1 MLGRQRRGCGRS
13 SEVNRVATYLV
24 QGAISVVL
32 VVLSPFLVI
41 RSETAPLTPRS
52 PSWDTVTNY
61 HSGFPLPFMHRTN
74 LGQRVD
80 IDWRLFATDVVLLGL
95 VIFGLSALRR
105 TLRRRRE
112 GVPRP

>member
-32 VVLSPFLVI
+32 VVLSPFVVI

-52 PSWDTVTNY
+52 PSRVAVTNHY
-61 HSGFPLPFMHRTN
+61 SGFPLPFMIRTN

-80 IDWRLFATDVVLLGL
+80 IDWRLFATDVVVLAL
-95 VIFGLSALRR
+95 VVSGLSAL
-105 TLRRRRE
+105 
-112 GVPRP
+112 